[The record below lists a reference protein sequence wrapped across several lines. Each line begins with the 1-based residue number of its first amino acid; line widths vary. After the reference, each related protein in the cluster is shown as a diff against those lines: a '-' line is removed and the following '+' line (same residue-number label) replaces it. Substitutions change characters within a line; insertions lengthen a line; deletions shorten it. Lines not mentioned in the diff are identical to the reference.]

1 MAEGA
6 APPPLRRPLPRWIG
20 DTARA
25 LEPLWI
31 ASTAALFVV
40 WGYDLIPR
48 AIRMLGHSGQME
60 TIEWGL
66 YMAMLVGFP
75 ATCVLIA
82 IALPKA
88 LKGQAAVV
96 IKAFAVVVALALG
109 VMYLFDGRIFLAAI
123 ALVPAIVTA
132 LMAPGAY
139 RIVSERPLHGI
150 VPLVVIGLVALIAW
164 MCAGGL
170 VYWARATTWFLSSPV
185 RLIAI
190 VVATVVAIT
199 GLPRFG
205 ESVEVK
211 AAPGVAFR
219 IASAFVLLLLIVF
232 SFRTNPM
239 VEFYHWSF
247 WVGPIEQLRQGGW
260 LLRDTPSQYGFLSIL
275 IPAALP
281 GSAWISFWY
290 YQAAIYAIVAV
301 LMFII
306 FRRLRGGVG
315 NLFLSILVVFTTLF
329 FRPRSA
335 TLILP
340 AQMTPSGGPVRF
352 LWCFVLLGW
361 LLLVFREAKGRRDAG
376 AGFPLVGHIIWICSI
391 AWSFEAAIYSS
402 AIWFSAF
409 TVYLMQRGA
418 DERKEGKSAGAV
430 AAGIVR
436 SVLVPVLFLAG
447 LYLLVWGIYEAA
459 LGVAPD
465 LEGYTEFG
473 LLYSRG
479 FGSLPIDTHGAIWY
493 LLLVFFIASTVVVQ
507 FLVDDWRD
515 FRLVVAAGV
524 WGGIWSLSSYFVSRS
539 HPVNLLSITPALLFA
554 VAVLMI
560 VLRHS
565 ARRPWHGYVRAA
577 TVPVLAIPI
586 AMTLGHPALSADLST
601 DQLAP
606 HRFTQQIPFM
616 DPRLESLLRES
627 GAKPGDPIVRIADGR
642 LMLPAWRG
650 DDGSRILSD
659 RSWLP
664 KPYEIIGSLPP
675 ARRQLYIE
683 RNASSNTGGWLVH
696 NRVNTIANFEERLA
710 EIQRTHA
717 VVREYERGDWIVWY
731 MKPLAQPA
739 SSGHLSAR

>member
-6 APPPLRRPLPRWIG
+6 RPLPLMRPLPRWIG
-20 DTARA
+20 DVARG
-25 LEPLWI
+25 LEPLWV
-31 ASTAALFVV
+31 ASTAALFVI

-48 AIRMLGHSGQME
+48 AIRMLGHSGRME
-60 TIEWGL
+60 TVEWGV

-75 ATCVLIA
+75 VACIVIA
-82 IALPKA
+82 FGLTRVG
-88 LKGQAAVV
+88 KGQAAIIV
-96 IKAFAVVVALALG
+96 KAFVVLTAIALG
-109 VMYLFDGRIFLAAI
+109 VMYVFDGRIVLATL
-123 ALVPAIVTA
+123 ALVPAFATA

-150 VPLVVIGLVALIAW
+150 IPLMVIGLVALIAW

-170 VYWARATTWFLSSPV
+170 VYWTRAASWFLSAPV
-185 RLIAI
+185 RVIAI
-190 VVATVVAIT
+190 TVATIVAIT

-205 ESVEVK
+205 DSAEVK

-247 WVGPIEQLRQGGW
+247 WVGPIEQVRQGGW

-275 IPAALP
+275 IPTALP

-315 NLFLSILVVFTTLF
+315 NLLLSFLVVFATLF

-391 AWSFEAAIYSS
+391 AWSVEAAIYSS

-409 TVYLMQRGA
+409 AVYLIQRAA
-418 DERKEGKSAGAV
+418 DERKEGKRAV
-430 AAGIVR
+430 TVTAGIVR
-436 SVLVPVLFLAG
+436 SILVPAAFLAG
-447 LYLLVWGIYEAA
+447 LYLLVWAIYKTA
-459 LGVAPD
+459 LGVGPD
-465 LEGYTEFG
+465 LQGYTEFG

-479 FGSLPIDTHGAIWY
+479 FGSLPIDTHGPIWY

-507 FLVDDWRD
+507 FLVEDWRD

-539 HPVNLLSITPALLFA
+539 HPVNLLSIAPALLFA
-554 VAVLMI
+554 IAVLMI

-565 ARRPWHGYVRAA
+565 ARRSWHGYVRAA

-586 AMTLGHPALSADLST
+586 AMTLGHPQLVPDLKTAQIAPNRFT
-601 DQLAP
+601 DQI
-606 HRFTQQIPFM
+606 QFM
-616 DPRLESLLRES
+616 DPQLELLLRES
-627 GAKPGDPIVRIADGR
+627 GAKPADPIVLIVDGR
-642 LMLPAWRG
+642 LLMYAWRG
-650 DDGSRILSD
+650 DDGSRIMSE

-675 ARRQLYIE
+675 TRRNVYLE
-683 RNASSNTGGWLVH
+683 RNALNNISGWLVH
-696 NRVNTIANFEERLA
+696 NRVNTIANFDERFA

-717 VVREYERGDWIVWY
+717 VVRKYERGDWIVWY

>member
-1 MAEGA
+1 MPD
-6 APPPLRRPLPRWIG
+6 APPPLAVRRPLPRWLS
-20 DTARA
+20 DAARA

-31 ASTAALFVV
+31 GSTAALFVI

-60 TIEWGL
+60 TIEWGV
-66 YMAMLVGFP
+66 YTSMLAAFP
-75 ATCVLIA
+75 VTCII
-82 IALPKA
+82 IALVLPR
-88 LKGQAAVV
+88 LFKGAAATIV
-96 IKAFAVVVALALG
+96 KAFAVIVALALG
-109 VMYLFDGRIFLAAI
+109 LIYVFDGRILIAALAI
-123 ALVPAIVTA
+123 VPAIATA

-150 VPLVVIGLVALIAW
+150 IPLVVIGVVALIAW

-170 VYWARATTWFLSSPV
+170 VYWTRAGTWFLTSPA
-185 RLIAI
+185 RALAIA
-190 VVATVVAIT
+190 VATVVAIT

-205 ESVEVK
+205 DSLEVK
-211 AAPGVAFR
+211 AAPGVAYR
-219 IASAFVLLLLIVF
+219 IVSAFVLLFLIVF

-239 VEFYHWSF
+239 VELYHWSF
-247 WVGPIEQLRQGGW
+247 WIGPMEQLRQGGW

-275 IPAALP
+275 IPSALP
-281 GSAWISFWY
+281 GSAWVSFWY
-290 YQAAIYAIVAV
+290 YQAAIYAIVGA
-301 LMFII
+301 LMFVI

-315 NLFLSILVVFTTLF
+315 NLLLSFLVVFTTLF
-329 FRPRSA
+329 FRPRSE

-361 LLLVFREAKGRRDAG
+361 LLLVFREAKGRREPG

-402 AIWFSAF
+402 AIWFAAF
-409 TVYLMQRGA
+409 TVYLIQRGSA
-418 DERKEGKSAGAV
+418 LKRERRTSSSIATSIARSI
-430 AAGIVR
+430 AIPIV
-436 SVLVPVLFLAG
+436 FLAA
-447 LYLLVWGIYEAA
+447 LYLAVWTVYKVVLGI
-459 LGVAPD
+459 GPD
-465 LEGYTEFG
+465 LQGYTEFG

-507 FLVDDWRD
+507 FLIEDWRD

-524 WGGIWSLSSYFVSRS
+524 WGAIWSLASYFVSRS

-565 ARRPWHGYVRAA
+565 ERRSWHGYVRAA

-586 AMTLGHPALSADLST
+586 AMTLGHPKLVEDLEAK
-601 DQLAP
+601 QLAP
-606 HRFTQQIPFM
+606 HRFAQQIPLM
-616 DPRLESLLRES
+616 DSVLESLLRDS
-627 GAKPGDPIVRIADGR
+627 GANPGDPVVRIADGR

-650 DDGSRILSD
+650 EDGTRIMSD

-675 ARRQLYIE
+675 GRRRVYIE
-683 RNASSNTGGWLVH
+683 RNGLNYLSGWLVH
-696 NRVNTIANFEERLA
+696 NRAITIANFSDRFA
-710 EIQRTHA
+710 EIERTHTP
-717 VVREYERGDWIVWY
+717 VKKYERGDWVIWY
-731 MKPLAQPA
+731 MKPLARQPVSA
-739 SSGHLSAR
+739 HLSAR